1 MSAVTSSPSGYPK
14 VRHIIAPNRA
24 WFRFD
29 WAELLARRDLLSLLV
44 RRDLVSRY
52 RQTVLGPAWL
62 VLQPLA
68 LALVF
73 SMVFGRVAAIPTD
86 GAPRILFY
94 LCGLFGWSCFAQNL
108 QSTSSTFSANA
119 DLFGKVFFPRLVMPL
134 AAVLSNLV
142 SLTVQF
148 AVFLLFY
155 LGYKLFQ
162 VGSGYGMGINALLLP
177 LLVFQTAAFALGVG
191 LWISVLTA
199 RYRDLRHAMS
209 FIMLIWMFLTPVIYP
224 LSKVPGEYRQLLQL
238 NPVATMVE
246 SIRSVLLGVGTVSPI
261 ALAWS
266 VAVTLVVLGSGILLF
281 QRAERT
287 VVDTL

>member
-1 MSAVTSSPSGYPK
+1 MSAVTSSPSDFPK

-24 WFRFD
+24 WLRFD

-52 RQTVLGPAWL
+52 RQTILGPAWL

-73 SMVFGRVAAIPTD
+73 SLVFGRVAAIPTD

-94 LCGLFGWSCFAQNL
+94 LCSLFGWHCFALNL

-142 SLTVQF
+142 SLTIQL

-162 VGSGYGMGINALLLP
+162 IGSGYGMGISALLLP
-177 LLVFQTAAFALGVG
+177 LLVLQTAAFALGVG

-209 FIMLIWMFLTPVIYP
+209 FLMLIWMFLTPVIYP
-224 LSKVPGEYRQLLQL
+224 LSKVSPDYRYLLQL

-246 SIRSVLLGVGTVSPI
+246 SIRSVLLGVGTVTPL
-261 ALAWS
+261 ALTWS
-266 VAVTLVVLGSGILLF
+266 LGITIVVLVSGILLF